1 MPHLDHV
8 TDGYVDTVRI
18 PIQGIRAD
26 EVLNERR
33 SERQFG
39 RQERDTS
46 ILLANQGR

>member
-18 PIQGIRAD
+18 PIQGTQAD

-33 SERQFG
+33 SQRQFG
-39 RQERDTS
+39 RQERHTS
-46 ILLANQGR
+46 VLFATQGR